1 MDIVLL
7 CVGKTDVAWVKEG
20 LDLYRS
26 RLVHYAPFQLVEIPQ
41 LKKAGALS
49 REEIKRKEGEL
60 ILGKLS
66 PQDRLVLLD
75 EKGRQ
80 FRSVDFA
87 RWLGGRLQQGSGALV
102 FAVGGAYGFSPEVYA
117 RAESQIALS
126 EMTFSHQ
133 MVRTIFAEQLYRA
146 FTILSGEPYHNE

>member
-1 MDIVLL
+1 MDILLL
-7 CVGKTDVAWVKEG
+7 CVGRTDVAWVKEG
-20 LDLYRS
+20 LELYRS
-26 RLVHYAPFQLVEIPQ
+26 RLVHYAPFRVEEIPQ
-41 LKKAGALS
+41 LKKVGALS
-49 REEIKRKEGEL
+49 HEEIKRKEGEL
-60 ILGKLS
+60 ILGKLR

-75 EKGRQ
+75 EHGTQ

-87 RWLGGRLQQGSGALV
+87 KWLSAKLQQGSGALV

-117 RAESQIALS
+117 RAEGKIALS
-126 EMTFSHQ
+126 TMTFSHQ